1 MIQDV
6 RETRAIG
13 DHLKCPHFRG
23 KERLRS
29 LPVFDVRCGGI
40 PANNGTLFIEHGSV
54 AKQKPA
60 IAPIFAEQ
68 AFLDFKRRSLC
79 EADLTLAPN
88 PLEIVRVNVPLNSLS
103 SSRALHLFQASVE
116 IEQRLVRVNESSLR
130 VQDDHVLRKEV
141 DELSKFPIGVLER
154 RLRSVALAVRTC

>member
-6 RETRAIG
+6 RETSAIG

-54 AKQKPA
+54 AKQKRA

-79 EADLTLAPN
+79 EAVLALAPN

-103 SSRALHLFQASVE
+103 SSRALHLFQRAAVE
-116 IEQRLVRVNESSLR
+116 IEQRLVRVNESSIS
-130 VQDDHVLRKEV
+130 VQNDHVLRKEV
-141 DELSKFPIGVLER
+141 YQLSKFPIGLSER
-154 RLRSVALAVRTC
+154 